1 MDKSSHSRL
10 INLSAQ
16 KQQQFGPSGQ
26 ENILHNL
33 SSYLKLPLY
42 PTTRRSVATKSVGSD
57 ADKID
62 ATELMSDINTLTN
75 RYNRKRRIDL

>member
-10 INLSAQ
+10 ISLSIQ
-16 KQQQFGPSGQ
+16 KQKLESSDQK
-26 ENILHNL
+26 NILHNL
-33 SSYLKLPLY
+33 SSHLGLPTNH
-42 PTTRRSVATKSVGSD
+42 PTAMADIRRD

-75 RYNRKRRIDL
+75 PFNEKRRIDL